1 MDRPKAGETDYSMS
15 LPNISKDTH
24 PEAIRTYREE
34 ESRYKADRKKTTRA
48 RRIIAAKL
56 KRQHNDRS

>member
-1 MDRPKAGETDYSMS
+1 MDRPKAGETDYSLS

-34 ESRYKADRKKTTRA
+34 ESRYNADRK
-48 RRIIAAKL
+48 
-56 KRQHNDRS
+56 